1 MWPDEGARSPWI
13 FFWRG
18 GGDDE
23 TNWNNVAQAK
33 MYSSS
38 ILSCLSSIVCFLF
51 NFPSF
56 LSFKDWTAQVWV
68 PEWYLWSY
76 ILNTCLLLPLR
87 ILFLLM
93 TISRKAMESK
103 EHWHS
108 PPACLE
114 AQKIS
119 FIFVWNDHLNSLSLG
134 FRVLS
139 FHYLFFEG
147 WSVIPLMEYFS
158 GKHED
163 P

>member
-13 FFWRG
+13 FWGMRKQI
-18 GGDDE
+18 E
-23 TNWNNVAQAK
+23 TMLLRPKCMVLLFSLAFLPLLVFSLISQAPYHLK
-33 MYSSS
+33 TGQHRCGY
-38 ILSCLSSIVCFLF
+38 LSDISDHIF
-51 NFPSF
+51 
-56 LSFKDWTAQVWV
+56 
-68 PEWYLWSY
+68 
-76 ILNTCLLLPLR
+76 LNTCLLFPLR

-93 TISRKAMESK
+93 TISHKAMESK

-108 PPACLE
+108 FPPACLE

-119 FIFVWNDHLNSLSLG
+119 FIFEWNDHLNSLALG

-139 FHYLFFEG
+139 LITCFFFEDWG
-147 WSVIPLMEYFS
+147 VVTLMEYFS